1 LLIFAIDMKSRLLT
15 YSIFIIVAAS
25 LVSCVSKKKYL
36 RLEKSSVDTVATLSR
51 EKMQLQLMNDSLKRS
66 LVLKDSMIDSLSFK
80 LNEVTVKKD
89 KDRGKTTVAAK
100 KSTLSKEQ
108 EYEKKSLFLYN
119 FTKLVEW
126 PIEYNGTEFVI
137 GVVGDEQWVKQLQ
150 GFMAQKKVSGK
161 KIIVE
166 KYKKGA
172 RYNVVYVPSSEM
184 GAFSVVKN
192 AVKKTKALL
201 VTDDAAPG
209 THISFMLDQDK
220 VRYLVDKVAIEKAG
234 MKVGQE
240 LMRYSG

>member
-1 LLIFAIDMKSRLLT
+1 MKSRLLT
-15 YSIFIIVAAS
+15 YSIIALFAATF
-25 LVSCVSKKKYL
+25 VSCVSKKKYL
-36 RLEKSSVDTVATLSR
+36 RLEKSAVENVATLSMQ
-51 EKMQLQLMNDSLKRS
+51 KLQLQVLNDSLRMQ
-66 LVLKDSMIDSLSFK
+66 LVLKDSTIDSLSTK
-80 LNEVTVKKD
+80 LNEATVKKE
-89 KDRGKTTVAAK
+89 KEKGKTPVVAK
-100 KSTLSKEQ
+100 KSTLSKDQ

-137 GVVGDEQWVKQLQ
+137 GVVGDEQWIKQLQ

-172 RYNVVYVPSSEM
+172 RYNVVYIPSSEM
-184 GAFSVVKN
+184 NSFSTVKN
-192 AVKKTKALL
+192 AVKKTKTLL
-201 VTDDAAPG
+201 VTDDAVQG

-220 VRYLVDKVAIEKAG
+220 VRYMVDKIAIEKAG